1 MATVSIGQA
10 DAVSS
15 AFPEARE
22 QCGNWVGVLGQE
34 ASIAWHRNLRA
45 WTPRASRRWDPVQA
59 SKPSSSSGPSDA
71 NILRSGAPFSPNS
84 GTPLSG

>member
-1 MATVSIGQA
+1 VCPPHADQPSRDLRISKSDGSSAPIEATSLTLMATVSIGQA

-45 WTPRASRRWDPVQA
+45 
-59 SKPSSSSGPSDA
+59 
-71 NILRSGAPFSPNS
+71 
-84 GTPLSG
+84 